1 MLKHGIIIACLV
13 FTVSAGVDDASA
25 AETLSWEPGNGF
37 RHASVKVRPG
47 KAIGFSALSPEET
60 GIRFT
65 NALPIRLILENN
77 NFMNG
82 SGVAA
87 GDFDGDGLC
96 DLYFCAI
103 AGTNALY
110 RNLGGWRFEDV
121 TAVAGVGLAQL
132 PSTGAI
138 FSDIDGD
145 DDLDLLAATLGN
157 GVHSFVNDGN
167 GRFRETT
174 KDAGLLTQAGSMSL
188 AMSDVDGDGDL
199 DLYVANYGAIPIMR
213 SGGRADMKLVN
224 GQWIVTGPYADRLR
238 FVDGRLVEL
247 GEPDVLYLNDG
258 HGHFRAVPWNSES
271 FLDEDGKP
279 MPAPWDFGLTVQM
292 RDINGDGSPDIYV
305 CNDFQTP
312 DRIWLNDG
320 LGRFRALPRL
330 AMRKQSYSSM
340 GVDFAD
346 IDRDGFMDFGVVEM
360 LNREHA
366 GRMRQVVS
374 MQVTAPIPGRI
385 DNRPD
390 VLRNT
395 LYRNRGDGT
404 YAEIANFSDVTASGW
419 SWQPVFLDVDLD
431 GYEDLLIGTGMAF
444 DLLDR
449 DALQRIGSLGKQ
461 TPEQSRTNLLLYPPL
476 NSANRAYRNRGNVRF
491 EDASAAWRF
500 DSRRISQGIALA
512 DLDNDGDLDVVINCL
527 NSTPLLY
534 RNETLAPRAAVRLK
548 GLKPNPHGIGAMIRV
563 LGGPVPVQMQEI
575 LSGGRYLSGDD
586 SLRVFAAGSVTNDL
600 TIEVRWRS
608 GRNSVV
614 RGAKANRLYLVEEPD
629 APGSQVT
636 PLKTVSPRPEKA
648 LFKDVTHLLEHVH
661 HEELFD
667 DYTRQPLLMKQLS
680 QLGPGV
686 AWIDLDGDGKDEL
699 VVGTGRSGTV
709 EVFRRDKSNR
719 FEKVTTDTVWHAPD
733 DVTGFTVWF
742 SAEGKP
748 ALLAGVA
755 NYESGPTNAP
765 PLIRVWIEASSNRL
779 QVATAGEVPPFGPS
793 VGPLAAA
800 DIDGDGDLD
809 LFVGGRVIAGDYPR
823 APSSKVFRR
832 ENGKLVADVENNRA
846 LENVG
851 LVSGAVW
858 SDLDLDGYAELVLA
872 CEWGPVRIFK
882 NERGRLRD
890 ATTALGLAKYTGW
903 WNGVATGDF
912 DEDGRLDIVAGN
924 WGLNTGYQASDD
936 QPLRLH
942 YGKLGEKGPGHL
954 IEAYYASDLKA
965 VAPRRTLNALSQ
977 AFPMLSERF
986 LTHQAFSVATIRDL
1000 LGSLPAQF
1008 QEVTATTLATT
1019 LFLNRET
1026 NFVAVSLPME
1036 AQLAPAFAI
1045 NVADFDGDGHEDVFL
1060 SQNFFG
1066 MRPEWER
1073 LDAGRGLW
1081 LKGDGKGNLTA
1092 IPGHESGVT
1101 VYGEQRG
1108 AAVGDFNDDGRTD
1121 LVVTQNGA
1129 PTRLYENIGA
1139 RPGLRVRIKGPPG
1152 NPVGIGA
1159 ILQFES
1165 DSRRGPVH
1173 EVHAGSGYWSQD
1185 SAVQVI
1191 GNPDQVRRVRVRWPG
1206 GNSTI
1211 GTVPSGSRELH
1222 VDASRVIRAF

>member
-13 FTVSAGVDDASA
+13 FTVSVDVNDASA
-25 AETLSWEPGNGF
+25 AERLSWEQGKGF
-37 RHASVKVRPG
+37 RDAAVKAG
-47 KAIGFSALSPEET
+47 SEGANGFSALSPEQT

-121 TAVAGVGLAQL
+121 TALAGVGLAQL
-132 PSTGAI
+132 HSTGAI

-199 DLYVANYGAIPIMR
+199 DLYVANYGAVPIMR

-238 FVDGRLVEL
+238 FVDGRLEEL

-258 HGHFRAVPWNSES
+258 HGQFRAVAWNSES
-271 FLDEDGKP
+271 FLNEDGKP

-292 RDINGDGSPDIYV
+292 RDINGDGAPDIYV

-320 LGRFRALPRL
+320 RGQFRALPRL

-346 IDRDGFMDFGVVEM
+346 VDRDGFMDFLVVEM
-360 LNREHA
+360 LSRGHA
-366 GRMRQVVS
+366 RRMRQVVS
-374 MQVTAPIPGRI
+374 MQAAAPVPGQI
-385 DNRPD
+385 DSRPQ

-395 LYRNRGDGT
+395 FFRNRGDGT
-404 YAEIANFSDVTASGW
+404 YAEIAHFSGVAASDW

-444 DLLDR
+444 DILDR
-449 DALQRIGSLGKQ
+449 DALRRIQSVGKQ

-476 NSANRAYRNRGNVRF
+476 ESANLAYRNRGSLGF
-491 EDASAAWRF
+491 EDASAAWKF
-500 DSRRISQGIALA
+500 DSRRISHGMALA
-512 DLDNDGDLDVVINCL
+512 DLDNDGDLDVAINCL
-527 NSTPLLY
+527 NEAPLLY
-534 RNETLAPRAAVRLK
+534 RNQTTAPRVAVRLK
-548 GLKPNPHGIGAMIRV
+548 GRRPNRDGIGATIRV
-563 LGGPVPVQMQEI
+563 LAGPVPVQMQEI
-575 LSGGRYLSGDD
+575 LSGGRYLAGDD
-586 SLRVFAAGSVTNDL
+586 TLRVFAAGSSTNDL

-614 RGAKANRLYLVEEPD
+614 HGARANRLYLVEEPD
-629 APGSQVT
+629 APGSPV
-636 PLKTVSPRPEKA
+636 PRQERV
-648 LFKDVTHLLEHVH
+648 FFRDISHLLGHVH
-661 HEELFD
+661 HEELFN
-667 DYTRQPLLMKQLS
+667 DYARQPLLMKQLS

-686 AWIDLDGDGKDEL
+686 AWIDLDGDGNDEL
-699 VVGTGRSGTV
+699 VVGTGRGSSV
-709 EVFRRDKSNR
+709 EVFRREKSNR
-719 FEKVTTDTVWHAPD
+719 FEKVTTDTVWRAPD
-733 DVTGFTVWF
+733 DITGFTAWF
-742 SAEGKP
+742 SGDGKS

-755 NYESGPTNAP
+755 DYESGPTPAP
-765 PLIRVWIEASSNRL
+765 PLIRVWMEASSKKI
-779 QVATAGEVPPFGPS
+779 QVASAGEVTPFGAS

-809 LFVGGRVIAGDYPR
+809 LFVGGRVIAGNYPR
-823 APSSKVFRR
+823 ASSSRVFRR
-832 ENGKLVADVENNRA
+832 EDSGLVADAENNRA
-846 LENVG
+846 LESVG

-882 NERGRLRD
+882 NERGRLHD
-890 ATTALGLAKYTGW
+890 ATTAFGLAQYTGW
-903 WNGVATGDF
+903 WNGVAAGDF
-912 DEDGRLDIVAGN
+912 DEDGRLDIVASN

-936 QPLRLH
+936 HPLRLH
-942 YGKLGEKGPGHL
+942 YGRIGEKGPEHL

-965 VAPRRTLNALSQ
+965 VAPRRTLDALSQ

-986 LTHQAFSVATIRDL
+986 PTHRSFSVATIRDVL
-1000 LGSLPAQF
+1000 ASLPAQF

-1019 LFLNRET
+1019 LFLNRTT
-1026 NFVAVSLPME
+1026 NFVAVPLPME
-1036 AQLAPAFAI
+1036 GQLAPAFAI

-1066 MRPEWER
+1066 MRSEWER

-1081 LKGDGKGNLTA
+1081 LRGDGKGNLTA
-1092 IPGHESGVT
+1092 VPGQESGVAI
-1101 VYGEQRG
+1101 YGEQRG
-1108 AAVGDFNDDGRTD
+1108 AAVGDFNGDGRTD
-1121 LVVTQNGA
+1121 LVITQNGA
-1129 PTRLYENIGA
+1129 STRLYENIGA
-1139 RPGLRVRIKGPPG
+1139 RPALRVRLKGPPG
-1152 NPVGIGA
+1152 NPLGIGA

-1165 DSRRGPVH
+1165 DSRRGPVR
-1173 EVHAGSGYWSQD
+1173 EVHGGSGYWSQD
-1185 SAVQVI
+1185 SATQVI
-1191 GNPDQVRRVRVRWPG
+1191 GNPGEVKRITVRWPG
-1206 GNSTI
+1206 GKSTI
-1211 GTVPSGSRELH
+1211 GTVSSGSRELH
-1222 VDASRVIRAF
+1222 VDTSRVIRAF